1 MKRQVRIG
9 VFETNSSM
17 THALTMCTDS
27 EYRKWVDGE
36 LYWSHWNDN
45 FRSVKEVDNELGKDD
60 FKSDYYDSYEEMR
73 RSEGYLTCD
82 EFDDYDYMPY
92 EIFDETYTTSSGET
106 IHAFGYYGHD

>member
-27 EYRKWVDGE
+27 KYRKWQNDEV
-36 LYWSHWNDN
+36 YWQKWCDN
-45 FRSVKEVDNELGKDD
+45 FITIEKAKENFERLDYGYTD
-60 FKSDYYDSYEEMR
+60 FDEYRHD
-73 RSEGYLTCD
+73 EGLLTYD
-82 EFDDYDYMPY
+82 EFDDYDYMPF
-92 EIFDETYTTSSGET
+92 ETFDQTYTTPSGEL

>member
-17 THALTMCTDS
+17 THALTMCSAS
-27 EYRKWVDGE
+27 EYQKWVDGE

-45 FRSVKEVDNELGKDD
+45 FRSVKEVDNELGKDN

-73 RSEGYLTCD
+73 RSEGYLTYD
-82 EFDDYDYMPY
+82 EFDDYDYMPF
-92 EIFDETYTTSSGET
+92 ETFDETYTTPNGE
-106 IHAFGYYGHD
+106 IIYAFGYYGHD